1 MNLPRVGIVKFIIL
15 GKITFMRNEL
25 NLIANRQFDLL
36 VIGGGITGAGVAHDA
51 AARGLKVALVEKKDF
66 ASGTSGISSKL
77 VHGGLRY
84 LEHGQISLVYESLQE
99 RGRLLRNAPHLVKP
113 LPFLLP
119 VYADS
124 RVPAWKWRAG
134 LKLYDL
140 LAGFAN
146 IAPSKTIAPFDL
158 RKQNL
163 PWAKFPPLCL
173 QYFDAQMDD
182 SRLCIEVIEE
192 ASQNGAA
199 VANHLEVTA
208 LDLFPGRLSRI
219 QMRDCLTGEQ
229 IECESK
235 VVLNATGP
243 WSDQI
248 RKLAGETGP
257 DLVKPTKGVHI
268 IMSDVGL
275 NAAMLLLHPKDGRV
289 FFIIPWLNRTL
300 VGTTDTEWDGQL
312 GKVSAT
318 AEDINYLVEGFAHFL
333 KPAVKPEVI
342 QSFAGLRPL
351 FNAEASPSSR
361 SREFKLHLG
370 SNGLFS
376 AVGGKYTTY
385 RAMAEEITNALCK
398 KLGNHNRCTTMNAL
412 LPGGFAIKRKGF
424 EANGT
429 KELGWKY
436 GLNTIDAMHLLN
448 RYGKRAGLVAQYCLE
463 NKMLAERIDP
473 QLPDLMCEF
482 AFHRDFEMARLPDDF
497 LYQRT
502 RLGYLLDDEALE
514 KVRTRVAPF
523 CNNYQS

>member
-1 MNLPRVGIVKFIIL
+1 
-15 GKITFMRNEL
+15 MRKEL
-25 NLIANRQFDLL
+25 NLIANNQFDLL

-51 AARGLKVALVEKKDF
+51 ATRGLKVALVEKKDF

-84 LEHGQISLVYESLQE
+84 LEHGQIGLVYESLQE

-113 LPFLLP
+113 LSFFLP

-124 RVPAWKWRAG
+124 RVPGWKWRTG

-146 IAPSKTIAPFDL
+146 IAPSKTISPIEL
-158 RKQNL
+158 GKQNL
-163 PWAKFPPLCL
+163 PWVKFPPLCL

-182 SRLCIEVIEE
+182 SRLCLEVIE
-192 ASQNGAA
+192 AAWQMGAT

-229 IECESK
+229 VECEAR

-243 WSDQI
+243 WSDQV
-248 RKLAGETGP
+248 RKLAGESGP
-257 DLVKPTKGVHI
+257 DLIKPTKGVHI
-268 IMSDVGL
+268 VLSDFGL
-275 NAAMLLLHPKDGRV
+275 KTAMLLLHPKDGRV
-289 FFIIPWLNRTL
+289 FFIIPWMNRTL

-312 GKVSAT
+312 GKISAT
-318 AEDINYLVEGFAHFL
+318 NDDIDYLMEGFDHFL
-333 KPAVKPEVI
+333 KPAVKPEVM

-370 SNGLFS
+370 QSGMFS

-385 RAMAEEITNALCK
+385 RAMAQEITDVLCK
-398 KLGNHNRCTTMNAL
+398 KLDVTNACSTMNAL
-412 LPGGFAIKRKGF
+412 LPGGFSVKRNVF
-424 EANGT
+424 ESNGSR
-429 KELGWKY
+429 ELGWRF
-436 GLNTIDAMHLLN
+436 GLSLIDAMHLLD
-448 RYGKRAGLVAQYCLE
+448 RYGKRAGLVANYCLQ
-463 NKMLAERIDP
+463 NKELAERIDP
-473 QLPDLMCEF
+473 SLPDLMCEF
-482 AFHRDFEMARLPDDF
+482 AFHRDFEMACLPDDF

-502 RLGYLLDDEALE
+502 RLGLLLDNKSLE
-514 KVRTRVAPF
+514 KVRIKVAPF
-523 CNNYQS
+523 CKNHQS